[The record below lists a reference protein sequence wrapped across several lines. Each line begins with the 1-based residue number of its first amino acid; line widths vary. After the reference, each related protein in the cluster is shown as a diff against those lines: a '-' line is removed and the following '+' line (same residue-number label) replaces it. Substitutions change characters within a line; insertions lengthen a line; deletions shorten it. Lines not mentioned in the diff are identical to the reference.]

1 MAETR
6 SAAAMIEGAH
16 GLARELAETYQL
28 RDKLG
33 DFPHEEMAKLKRS
46 GLLAATVPAEHGGAW
61 LPFADF
67 TEIVMIL
74 AAANPSIAHNY
85 IEHGVFTR
93 EILMGTPNPAL
104 QKRIYDAIIK
114 DHASVSN
121 AAAERGSPTVLKYST
136 RFADDPAR
144 SGVSING
151 KKFFCT
157 GAACSDWLFVTGLY
171 QDGYAFAWVPTR
183 AAGVHVLDDWDCMG
197 MRGTGSGS
205 TEFKDALIPR
215 DWMVPIGKLD
225 EKGPDPNSLFAP
237 LFQNSFNAIYVGA
250 AEGMLAFAVEYLKAK
265 SRPYGASGVAKAADD
280 PYVLLDVGRMRAHLS
295 AARAKVR
302 EASAATDRALAARGA
317 AGADEMARLRL
328 DAMVQVAEAKVV
340 ATDAALQVANDG
352 FKICGARATLTGEG
366 LDKFMRDIRT
376 LTLHDPVDYKARLVG
391 EYVVTG
397 NFYSYLP
404 FYT

>member
-1 MAETR
+1 MAQTQ
-6 SAAAMIEGAH
+6 SAAAMLECARN
-16 GLARELAETYQL
+16 LARDFAGTYQL

-33 DFPHEEMAKLKRS
+33 DFPHEEMAKLKKS
-46 GLLAATVPAEHGGAW
+46 GLLAATVPAEYGGAW

-67 TEIVMIL
+67 IEIVMTL
-74 AAANPSIAHNY
+74 AAANPSIAHNF

-104 QKRIYDAIIK
+104 QREIYKAVVQ

-121 AAAERGSPTVLKYST
+121 AAAERGSPTVLKYAT
-136 RFADDPAR
+136 RFADDPTR
-144 SGVSING
+144 KGVTING

-157 GAACSDWLFVTGLY
+157 GAVCSDYLFVTGCY
-171 QDGYAFAWVPTR
+171 QDGYAFGWIPTKS
-183 AAGVHVLDDWDCMG
+183 AGVHVLDDWDAMG

-225 EKGPDPNSLFAP
+225 EKAPDPNSLFAP
-237 LFQNSFNAIYVGA
+237 LFQNSFNAIYIGA
-250 AEGMLAFAVEYLKAK
+250 AEGMLGFAVNYLKTK
-265 SRPYGASGVAKAADD
+265 SRPYGASGVAKAAED
-280 PYVLLDVGRMRAHLS
+280 PYVLLDVGRMRSHLS

-302 EASAATDRALAARGA
+302 EAAAATDRALLARGSVSA
-317 AGADEMARLRL
+317 EEMARLRL
-328 DAMVQVAEAKVV
+328 DAMVQVSEAKVV
-340 ATDAALQVANDG
+340 ATDAALQIGNDG

-366 LDKFMRDIRT
+366 LDKYLRDIRT